1 MKPPSIDIRPGE
13 WEIVRDLLRR
23 HVPDREVWAFG
34 SRAKG
39 SAKPYSDLDLTIL
52 GDQPLKLTTM
62 ADLAED
68 FTESDLP
75 FKVDLVDWATTGARF
90 RKVIEGE
97 RVVVQTV
104 SILSPKSISK
114 TELSS

>member
-1 MKPPSIDIRPGE
+1 MKPPDLDLRPGE

-23 HVPDREVWAFG
+23 HVPNREVWAFG
-34 SRAKG
+34 SRVKG
-39 SAKPYSDLDLTIL
+39 TAKPYSDLDLAIL
-52 GDQPLKLTTM
+52 GDQPLPLSTM

-68 FTESDLP
+68 FIESDLP